1 MHVMPIWPSNC
12 TFPFSLTVNL
22 VYNESYVSLLI
33 LETDSQEFVKLWKEG
48 ANQRSRIASIIRE
61 TRELSSSFVNFYV
74 TFTNRAR
81 NRVAHVLAK
90 QVLCDNRLGEWQL
103 APTCVVHMLALD
115 CNPD

>member
-1 MHVMPIWPSNC
+1 MHVMPTWLSNC

-22 VYNESYVSLLI
+22 VYNESYVPLLI

-61 TRELSSSFVNFYV
+61 TRELRYSLVDFFV
-74 TFTNRAR
+74 TFTSRAC

-90 QVLCDNRLGEWQL
+90 QVSGDDRRGEY
-103 APTCVVHMLALD
+103 
-115 CNPD
+115 

>member
-1 MHVMPIWPSNC
+1 MPIWLSNC

-48 ANQRSRIASIIRE
+48 ANQRSRIASIIRQ
-61 TRELSSSFVNFYV
+61 TRELSSSFVYFSV
-74 TFTNRAR
+74 TFTSRAC

-90 QVLCDNRLGEWQL
+90 QVSGDNRLGEW
-103 APTCVVHMLALD
+103 
-115 CNPD
+115 